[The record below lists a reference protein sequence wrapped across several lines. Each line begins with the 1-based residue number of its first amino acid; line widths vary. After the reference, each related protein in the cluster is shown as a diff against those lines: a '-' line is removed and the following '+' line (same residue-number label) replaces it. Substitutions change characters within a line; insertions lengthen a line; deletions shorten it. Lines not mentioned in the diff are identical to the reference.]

1 MMKITVTQ
9 KEDICVIHLKG
20 RIIYESENYVKS
32 EIDKLFESGQKKLVL
47 DLTELSYINS
57 SGLGILINLLKKIRG
72 QNGDLHLACLSK
84 EISELFRITSLDHVF
99 KIFPIVDEAV
109 QAYSA

>member
-1 MMKITVTQ
+1 MMKITLEQTQ
-9 KEDICVIHLKG
+9 GVDVIHLKG

-32 EIDKLFESGQKKLVL
+32 EIEKHFEAGQKKLVL
-47 DLTELSYINS
+47 DLSGLSYINS

-72 QNGDLHLACLSK
+72 QNGDMYLAGLSR

-99 KIFPIVDEAV
+99 RIFDTVDEAV
-109 QAYSA
+109 AAYS